1 MRETVDFWLQQNS
14 QQQQSYINLL
24 QLVGGLSRLF
34 SNASEPY
41 LYYRIAEKI
50 FCRAFEASDHSR
62 SDIAVDASKH
72 RMGIG
77 LKTFLQPRNTSYQ
90 KIAEFNESS
99 EDIRNLNN
107 SPIEIVRLLSELY
120 NERIQ
125 FAQNTT
131 GVEQLIYHCVLRKKD
146 QFILCE
152 YPINPINLTEI
163 QVSNNRQS
171 TSVNFNVGD
180 IRLRY
185 VHSKSTLYREFALL
199 PSGYPIPIKIYED
212 PFHLLETLYANQI
225 TVVESTYPSV
235 ILPLYSVRDIDNP
248 FVPEHSGLNQWNANG
263 RERNEDEV
271 YISIPRWIHTEF
283 SGFFPRRDVPFEL
296 RLPNQ
301 QTLQAKVCQD
311 NDKALMTNPNRA
323 LGQWIL
329 RDVLQVQPHEL
340 VTYDHLKRRGV
351 DSVEIIKHGDREFE
365 VAFKKLGAYQD
376 FHTKYNQ

>member
-14 QQQQSYINLL
+14 QQQQAYIKLL

-34 SNASEPY
+34 SNAPEPY

-50 FCRAFEASDHSR
+50 FCRAFEALDHSR

-72 RMGIG
+72 RIGIG
-77 LKTFLQPRNTSYQ
+77 LKTFVQPRRTSYQ

-99 EDIRNLNN
+99 EDIRTLNH
-107 SPIEIVRLLSELY
+107 STEEVARMVSELY
-120 NERIQ
+120 NERIL

-131 GVEQLIYHCVLRKKD
+131 GVEQLLYHCVLRQKA

-152 YPINPINLTEI
+152 YPIKPINLTQIE
-163 QVSNNRQS
+163 VSNKQKS
-171 TSVNFNVGD
+171 TSVYFSMGD
-180 IRLRY
+180 MNLRY

-199 PSGYPIPIKIYED
+199 PSGYPIPIQIYED
-212 PFHLLETLYANQI
+212 PFDLLETLFSSQI
-225 TVVESTYPSV
+225 TIEEVTYPSV
-235 ILPLYSVRDIDNP
+235 ILPLYSQNDLDHPLVHER
-248 FVPEHSGLNQWNANG
+248 SGLNQWNAGG
-263 RERNEDEV
+263 RKRNEDEV

-283 SGFFPRRDVPFEL
+283 SGFFPPRDVPFEL

-323 LGQWIL
+323 LGRWIL

-365 VAFKKLGAYQD
+365 IAFKKLGTYQS
-376 FHTKYNQ
+376 FYTKYNQ